1 MIFTPTQKELFNKNI
16 EALSNILLK
25 ESLKKIKSSKFELI
39 LGKDNLDINLKDTS
53 DNTFLYENVIDE
65 LNSML
70 NTYNDKYLLYPVLYF
85 YGFGNGILFKALLQ
99 NKNHQHIVVFEKDIE
114 IIWIMFHILD
124 FSNELQS
131 ARLMVLETSSLD
143 IELFS
148 NFCSSKPFFQFSR
161 IYFLELMSHYYER
174 FHEDILGLN
183 KKLAEN
189 FKNSIVSHG
198 NDPLDTLQ
206 GIEQFVYNLPSMIT
220 HPSYK
225 ELLSKRKG
233 ISDTAIIV
241 STGPS
246 LTKQLPLLKKYASKA
261 TIFCADSSYP
271 ILAKHGIKP
280 DYVLSLERIPLTSE
294 FFNNDFGEFDKD
306 IMFIVKSVTHPH
318 TIKYLQKNNRA
329 FILVSTYASFIQ
341 YLKLDYFGYF
351 NMGFS
356 VAHMACYL
364 SLHLNHKNII
374 FIGQDLAYAE
384 NGNSHPDDYQN
395 SANYESQMY
404 EHILTEAYGGK
415 GEVKTHHVWLMFKQ
429 NLEQDIEKIQKYLD
443 TKVYNCTEGGARIKG
458 AIEKPFLWACENL
471 LDKDLNKPFEKLE
484 PLSLN
489 KQNEF
494 LLKAYYKVYQSIK
507 HCRDFNDNFI
517 KVYDKIKNS
526 FMSLQN
532 SQKNEIFI
540 QEIIQDIDKTKTQI
554 NEIFIQEI
562 IQDIDK
568 TKTQI
573 DELYNTQKDLIQ
585 ILGPLLTQFELNL
598 ARIYVLNPKTKEDA
612 FNKSILWIKEHLE
625 FMELVYGHIKAQEN
639 ALIKNILP
647 LEEKLKERKLDKW
660 MERVRR

>member
-1 MIFTPTQKELFNKNI
+1 MTFTPTQKELFNKNI

-25 ESLKKIKSSKFELI
+25 ESLKEIKSSKFELI

-53 DNTFLYENVIDE
+53 IKNNGGGYNENLLYQDPIKE
-65 LNSML
+65 LQTML

-114 IIWIMFHILD
+114 IIWVIFHILD

-131 ARLMVLETSSLD
+131 ARLMVLQTSSLD
-143 IELFS
+143 IEFFS

-189 FKNSIVSHG
+189 FKNSIVFHG
-198 NDPLDTLQ
+198 NDPLDALQ
-206 GIEQFVYNLPSMIT
+206 GIEQFVYNLPQMIT

-280 DYVLSLERIPLTSE
+280 DYVCMLERTEITAE
-294 FFNNDFGEFDKD
+294 FFNHDFGEFDKD
-306 IMFIVKSVTHPH
+306 IVFVCAGVVHPK
-318 TIKYLQKNNRA
+318 TIE
-329 FILVSTYASFIQ
+329 
-341 YLKLDYFGYF
+341 YLKNKTFIITQKVLAFPYYINLKNFCYAAV
-351 NMGFS
+351 GFS
-356 VAHMACYL
+356 VAHTLSYLATYL
-364 SLHLNHKNII
+364 SHKNII

-404 EHILTEAYGGK
+404 EHILTIAYGGNGK
-415 GEVKTHHVWLMFKQ
+415 VETHSIWLLFK
-429 NLEQDIEKIQKYLD
+429 NWFENEMIPNTRKMGI
-443 TKVYNCTEGGARIKG
+443 TTYNCTEGGARIEG
-458 AIEKPFLWACENL
+458 TIEKPFLWACENL
-471 LDKDLNKPFEKLE
+471 LHKDLNKPFEKLE

-494 LLKAYYKVYQSIK
+494 LLKAYYKVCKSIE
-507 HCRDFNDNFI
+507 HCRDFSKILSNDFEKI
-517 KVYDKIKNS
+517 QSVYLNLNKKENDLNLAIRK
-526 FMSLQN
+526 
-532 SQKNEIFI
+532 
-540 QEIIQDIDKTKTQI
+540 
-554 NEIFIQEI
+554 
-562 IQDIDK
+562 
-568 TKTQI
+568 I
-573 DELYNTQKDLIQ
+573 DEFKNKLENIKQMQDLYE
-585 ILGPLLTQFELNL
+585 ILQPLRTQFELNL

>member
-1 MIFTPTQKELFNKNI
+1 KELFNKNI

-25 ESLKKIKSSKFELI
+25 ESLKEIKSSKFELI

-124 FSNELQS
+124 FSSELQS
-131 ARLMVLETSSLD
+131 ARLMILQTSSLD
-143 IELFS
+143 IEFFS

-189 FKNSIVSHG
+189 FKNSIVFHG
-198 NDPLDTLQ
+198 NDPLDALQ
-206 GIEQFVYNLPSMIT
+206 GIEQFVYNLPQMIT

-280 DYVLSLERIPLTSE
+280 DYVCMLERTEITAE
-294 FFNNDFGEFDKD
+294 FFNHDFGEFDNG
-306 IMFIVKSVTHPH
+306 ICFIIKSIVHPNAINYLTKKTDNF
-318 TIKYLQKNNRA
+318 TI
-329 FILVSTYASFIQ
+329 VSTYASFIQ

-415 GEVKTHHVWLMFKQ
+415 EKIKTHHVWLMFKR
-429 NLEQDIEKIQKYLD
+429 NLEQDVQKIQKYLD

-458 AIEKPFLWACENL
+458 TIEKPFLWACENL

-494 LLKAYYKVYQSIK
+494 LLKAYYKVCKSIE
-507 HCRDFNDNFI
+507 HCRDFSKILSNDFEKI
-517 KVYDKIKNS
+517 QSVYL
-526 FMSLQN
+526 SL
-532 SQKNEIFI
+532 NEKEEDINLAI
-540 QEIIQDIDKTKTQI
+540 EKIDKFKNKLEDIKQMQDLY
-554 NEIFIQEI
+554 EI
-562 IQDIDK
+562 
-568 TKTQI
+568 
-573 DELYNTQKDLIQ
+573 LS
-585 ILGPLLTQFELNL
+585 PLLTQFELNL

>member
-1 MIFTPTQKELFNKNI
+1 
-16 EALSNILLK
+16 
-25 ESLKKIKSSKFELI
+25 
-39 LGKDNLDINLKDTS
+39 
-53 DNTFLYENVIDE
+53 NTFLYENVIDE

-124 FSNELQS
+124 FSHELQS
-131 ARLMVLETSSLD
+131 ARLMILQTSSLD

-174 FHEDILGLN
+174 FHEDVLELN
-183 KKLAEN
+183 KKLVQD
-189 FKNSIVSHG
+189 FKDSILSHG
-198 NDPLDTLQ
+198 NDPLDALQ
-206 GIEQFVYNLPSMIT
+206 GIEQFVYNLPQMIT

-306 IMFIVKSVTHPH
+306 ILFVLKSYVHPH
-318 TIKYLQKNNRA
+318 TTKYLQKNNRN
-329 FILVSTYASFIQ
+329 FMLVSTYASFIN
-341 YLKLDYFGYF
+341 YLKLDDFGYF

-356 VAHMACYL
+356 VANMNFLLAI
-364 SLHLNHKNII
+364 HLKHKNIVL
-374 FIGQDLAYAE
+374 IGQDLAYAKD
-384 NGNSHPDDYQN
+384 GLSHTKDYSNLDKHEGHFQRDKN
-395 SANYESQMY
+395 KYTTQ
-404 EHILTEAYGGK
+404 AYGDNGK
-415 GEVKTHHVWLMFKQ
+415 VESSFVWTLFRH
-429 NLEQDIEKIQKYLD
+429 NFEQDVANAKKNYYI
-443 TKVYNCTEGGARIKG
+443 TTYNCTEGGARIEG
-458 AIEKPFLWACENL
+458 TIEKPFLWACENL

-507 HCRDFNDNFI
+507 HCRDFSKILSNDFNNI
-517 KVYDKIKNS
+517 
-526 FMSLQN
+526 QN
-532 SQKNEIFI
+532 IYLNLNKKENDLNLAIR
-540 QEIIQDIDKTKTQI
+540 K
-554 NEIFIQEI
+554 
-562 IQDIDK
+562 
-568 TKTQI
+568 I
-573 DELYNTQKDLIQ
+573 DEFKNKLENIKQMQDLYE
-585 ILGPLLTQFELNL
+585 ILQPLRTQFELNL

-660 MERVRR
+660 

>member
-1 MIFTPTQKELFNKNI
+1 MTFTPTQKELFNKNI

-25 ESLKKIKSSKFELI
+25 ESLKEIKSSKFELI

-65 LNSML
+65 LNTML

-124 FSNELQS
+124 FSSELQS
-131 ARLMVLETSSLD
+131 ARLMILQTSSLD
-143 IELFS
+143 IEFFS

-189 FKNSIVSHG
+189 FKNSIVSYG
-198 NDPLDTLQ
+198 NDPLDALQ
-206 GIEQFVYNLPSMIT
+206 GIEQFVYNLPQMIT
-220 HPSYK
+220 HPSYTK
-225 ELLSKRKG
+225 LLSKRKNL
-233 ISDTAIIV
+233 SDTAIIV

-246 LTKQLPLLKKYASKA
+246 LTKQLPLLKKYANKA

-306 IMFIVKSVTHPH
+306 IVFVCAGVVHPK
-318 TIKYLQKNNRA
+318 TIE
-329 FILVSTYASFIQ
+329 
-341 YLKLDYFGYF
+341 YLKNKTFIITQKILAFPYYINLKNFCYAAV
-351 NMGFS
+351 GFS
-356 VAHMACYL
+356 VAHMAYEFATHL
-364 SLHLNHKNII
+364 SHKNII

-384 NGNSHPDDYQN
+384 DGFSHTKDYSNLDKHEGHFQRDKGKF
-395 SANYESQMY
+395 QC
-404 EHILTEAYGGK
+404 LAYGGDGK
-415 GEVKTHHVWLMFKQ
+415 AESSEVWTMFRFF
-429 NLEQDIEKIQKYLD
+429 LQDTISRNIIS
-443 TKVYNCTEGGARIKG
+443 TTYNCTEGGARIEG
-458 AIEKPFLWACENL
+458 TIEKPFLWACENL

-507 HCRDFNDNFI
+507 HCRDFSKILSNDFEKI
-517 KVYDKIKNS
+517 QSVYLNLNKKENDLNLAIRK
-526 FMSLQN
+526 
-532 SQKNEIFI
+532 
-540 QEIIQDIDKTKTQI
+540 
-554 NEIFIQEI
+554 
-562 IQDIDK
+562 
-568 TKTQI
+568 I
-573 DELYNTQKDLIQ
+573 DEFKNKLEDIKQMQDLYE
-585 ILGPLLTQFELNL
+585 ILSPLLIQFELNL